1 MAHQGTHRTH
11 EQWLLELT
19 DLPTAAGREG
29 RVLAWI
35 AAWAAGRRN
44 LTLTRDRAGNVFI
57 TQRRQEQRG
66 SRAPLF
72 ITAHLDHPGFVVD
85 AVRGTEI
92 ELEFRGS
99 VHDPYFE
106 NATIE
111 IVSSVDDRAAR
122 SERGRTTARQMTL
135 ARIVKLDA
143 KAKPFKRVIARADGD
158 ATAVQPGDV
167 ARFSFET
174 DKPVPRIEDGIL
186 HTYAC
191 DDLAAVAAAL
201 SAMDLLRMRA
211 GMSHVGLLFTR
222 AEEVGFVGAL
232 AACKA
237 RSIPKRARLICLENS
252 RSFAESPIGDGP
264 IVRVGDRMSV
274 FEPSLTNDI
283 ALLMTEH
290 QKKHPRFRWQRKL
303 MPGGTCEATAFST
316 YGYRSTCLCLPLGNY
331 HNMIDIDQVQAGQR
345 PALIGPEFI
354 SVADF
359 HGLVE
364 LLVLCAEGLES
375 PTRPTLHARMET
387 LLKEHGHVLEE

>member
-1 MAHQGTHRTH
+1 MAQHGAHKTH

-35 AAWAAGRRN
+35 SAWAARRRN

-66 SRAPLF
+66 SRAPLL

-92 ELEFRGS
+92 GLEFRGS

-106 NATIE
+106 NAAID
-111 IVSSVDDRAAR
+111 IIGARARA
-122 SERGRTTARQMTL
+122 T

-143 KAKPFKRVIARADGD
+143 KAKPFKRVVARLDEESAGI
-158 ATAVQPGDV
+158 QPGDL
-167 ARFSFET
+167 ARFRL
-174 DKPVPRIEDGIL
+174 DDGAPLPRIENGL
-186 HTYAC
+186 LYTYAC

-252 RSFAESPIGDGP
+252 RSFTESPIGEGP

-290 QKKHPRFRWQRKL
+290 QKTHKSFRWQRKL

-345 PALIGPEFI
+345 PARLGPEFI

-375 PTRPTLHARMET
+375 PTRPTLHARMEA
-387 LLKEHGHVLEE
+387 LLRDHGHVLEE

>member
-1 MAHQGTHRTH
+1 MAHHGAHRTH

-29 RVLAWI
+29 RVLSWI
-35 AAWAAGRRN
+35 TAWASRRRN
-44 LTLTRDRAGNVFI
+44 LMLARDRAGNVFI

-66 SRAPLF
+66 SRAPLL
-72 ITAHLDHPGFVVD
+72 ITAHLDHPGFVVA
-85 AVRGTEI
+85 AVRGTDI

-106 NATIE
+106 NAAIE
-111 IVSSVDDRAAR
+111 IMARRAPA
-122 SERGRTTARQMTL
+122 G
-135 ARIVKLDA
+135 ARIVALDA
-143 KAKPFKRVIARADGD
+143 KAKPFKRVVARLDGEADGI
-158 ATAVQPGDV
+158 QPGDL
-167 ARFSFET
+167 ARFRL
-174 DKPVPRIEDGIL
+174 DGRAQLPRIEDGVL
-186 HTYAC
+186 HAYSC

-201 SAMDLLRMRA
+201 AAMDLLRMRA

-283 ALLMTEH
+283 ALLVAEH

-331 HNMIDIDQVQAGQR
+331 HNMIDIDQVQAGAR
-345 PALIGPEFI
+345 PARVGLEFI

-359 HGLVE
+359 HGLIE
-364 LLVLCAEGLES
+364 MLVLSAEGLES

>member
-1 MAHQGTHRTH
+1 MAHQGAHRTH

-19 DLPTAAGREG
+19 DLPTAAGRET

-35 AAWAAGRRN
+35 AAWTARRRN

-57 TQRRQEQRG
+57 TQRRQSQSG
-66 SRAPLF
+66 SRPPLF
-72 ITAHLDHPGFVVD
+72 ITAHVDHPGFVVTG
-85 AVRGTEI
+85 VRGAEI
-92 ELEFRGS
+92 SLEFRGS

-106 NATIE
+106 NAAIE
-111 IVSSVDDRAAR
+111 IVSSSDAR
-122 SERGRTTARQMTL
+122 SGRHTTP
-135 ARIVKLDA
+135 ARIVSLNA
-143 KAKPFKRVIARADGD
+143 KAKPFKRIVAQADGD
-158 ATAVQPGDV
+158 ATSIQPGDIG
-167 ARFSFET
+167 RFAFEAGT
-174 DKPVPRIEDGIL
+174 QGARIEDGIL
-186 HTYAC
+186 HSYAC
-191 DDLAAVAAAL
+191 DDLAAVVAAL
-201 SAMDLLRMRA
+201 AAMDLLRMRP

-252 RSFAESPIGDGP
+252 RSFHESPIGDGP

-283 ALLMTEH
+283 GLIVTEH
-290 QKKHPRFRWQRKL
+290 QKRHPRFRWQRKL
-303 MPGGTCEATAFST
+303 MPGGTCEATAFSS

-331 HNMIDIDQVQAGQR
+331 HNMVDIDQVQAGQR
-345 PALIGPEFI
+345 PARVGPEFI

-364 LLVLCAEGLES
+364 MLVLCAEGLES
-375 PTRPTLHARMET
+375 PTRPSLHARLEA

>member
-1 MAHQGTHRTH
+1 MAHQGAQRTH
-11 EQWLLELT
+11 EQWLLDLT
-19 DLPTAAGREG
+19 NLPTTAGREA
-29 RVLAWI
+29 RILAWI
-35 AAWAAGRRN
+35 AAWASRRRN
-44 LTLTRDRAGNVFI
+44 LSLTKDRAGNLFI
-57 TQRRQEQRG
+57 TQRRHEQGG

-72 ITAHLDHPGFVVD
+72 ITAHLDHPGFVVT
-85 AVRGTEI
+85 AARGSQL

-99 VHDPYFE
+99 VHDPYFQD
-106 NATIE
+106 ASLE
-111 IVSSVDDRAAR
+111 IVSARRSVGAR
-122 SERGRTTARQMTL
+122 VVA
-135 ARIVKLDA
+135 LDA
-143 KAKPFKRVIARADGD
+143 KAKPFKRVIARLDEDGD
-158 ATAVQPGDV
+158 GVQIGDIG
-167 ARFSFET
+167 RFRFAADERI
-174 DKPVPRIEDGIL
+174 PRIDAGLL
-186 HTYAC
+186 HSYAC
-191 DDLAAVAAAL
+191 DDLAAVVAAL
-201 SAMDLLRMRA
+201 SVLDLLRMRA

-290 QKKHPRFRWQRKL
+290 QKKHPAFRWQRKL

-331 HNMIDIDQVQAGQR
+331 HNMIDIDQVVAGQR
-345 PALIGPEFI
+345 PARVGPEYI

-375 PTRPTLHARMET
+375 PTRPSLHARMEQ
-387 LLKEHGHVLEE
+387 LLHDNRHVLDE

>member
-1 MAHQGTHRTH
+1 MAQHGAQRTH

-19 DLPTAAGREG
+19 NLPTAAGRET

-35 AAWAAGRRN
+35 AAWASRRKN
-44 LTLTRDRAGNVFI
+44 LALAKDRAGNVFI
-57 TQRRQEQRG
+57 TQRRREASA

-72 ITAHLDHPGFVVD
+72 ITAHLDHPGFVVSGIR
-85 AVRGTEI
+85 RGEV

-106 NATIE
+106 NARVE
-111 IVSSVDDRAAR
+111 IVAAR
-122 SERGRTTARQMTL
+122 QSAGARL
-135 ARIVKLDA
+135 VSLNA
-143 KAKPFKRVIARADGD
+143 KQRPFKRAIAQLDDAGAAVQIGDIARFAFDRASG
-158 ATAVQPGDV
+158 
-167 ARFSFET
+167 E
-174 DKPVPRIEDGIL
+174 VPRIEDGLL
-186 HTYAC
+186 HSYAC

-201 SAMDLLRMRA
+201 AAMDLLRMRA

-252 RSFAESPIGDGP
+252 RSFTESPIGDGP

-283 ALLMTEH
+283 SLLVAEH
-290 QKKHPRFRWQRKL
+290 QKKHPRFRYQRKL
-303 MPGGTCEATAFST
+303 MPGGTCEATAFSAF
-316 YGYRSTCLCLPLGNY
+316 GYRSTCLCLPLGNY
-331 HNMIDIDQVQAGQR
+331 HNMIDIDRVQAGER
-345 PALIGPEFI
+345 PARLGPEFVSI
-354 SVADF
+354 ADF
-359 HGLVE
+359 HGLIE

-375 PTRPTLHARMET
+375 PTRPSLHARMEE
-387 LLKEHGHVLEE
+387 LLRDYGHVLAE